1 MLQTCQIL
9 QNQED
14 NCINNLL
21 TYSTT
26 NLRGHPK
33 KSFKKRTRLFVRQS
47 TFTQRVVDD
56 WNSMSDKIVSASS
69 VNNFKSLY
77 NTYTTGQPEKITP
90 ICY

>member
-26 NLRGHPK
+26 NLRGSPK

-77 NTYTTGQPEKITP
+77 NTYTTGQPEKFTP